1 LEAGSLLMVRR
12 IWTALLTLLLVYI
25 VLDLVTAALE
35 RYLGLIIIGLF
46 IIALVYIIRRWG
58 KGL

>member
-1 LEAGSLLMVRR
+1 MFRR

-35 RYLGLIIIGLF
+35 KYLVLIIIGLF
-46 IIALVYIIRRWG
+46 IIALVYIIRHGG